1 MARSVPVDATFDRML
16 RSLIDHEEEFR
27 ELDAAAGDGDLGIT
41 VRSAAAAIHDW
52 LSQKGTAETTSQ
64 LLAGVAEVCAST
76 SPSTFGSLIS
86 HGLAAAAKALGN
98 EQRDNLTSMVVAL
111 EAGIHKVQQLGRA
124 EPGEKTFLDALI
136 PALEAARGAT
146 SVTEALPLM
155 CTAAIANTEQMAAVV
170 PKHGRGV
177 GGRAIDRY
185 PRRRER
191 GRHPGARG
199 LGGDRHQTLGRGIQ
213 RCTESRARAPRLTG
227 PVGAEVRATRPVIRS
242 DPTNSSPT
250 WMRIPATPSAS
261 ARNRG
266 TRYVT
271 AERAMSETR
280 LLLTLRAHAHGQ
292 LCEGVELGL
301 ARLEAEHDQTRNQ
314 PEHIAGKPECEKT
327 LLDR

>member
-170 PKHGRGV
+170 PKHGRAAWV
-177 GGRAIDRY
+177 GERSIGIPDAGSVVVIRALEALAGTDTR
-185 PRRRER
+185 PWDAGFSAALSPERER
-191 GRHPGARG
+191 LASPDQSVRKSEQPDPLSVVIPPTAHQ
-199 LGGDRHQTLGRGIQ
+199 LG
-213 RCTESRARAPRLTG
+213 
-227 PVGAEVRATRPVIRS
+227 
-242 DPTNSSPT
+242 
-250 WMRIPATPSAS
+250 
-261 ARNRG
+261 
-266 TRYVT
+266 
-271 AERAMSETR
+271 
-280 LLLTLRAHAHGQ
+280 
-292 LCEGVELGL
+292 
-301 ARLEAEHDQTRNQ
+301 
-314 PEHIAGKPECEKT
+314 
-327 LLDR
+327 